1 MTVGNGTA
9 LLSVDNLSVAYGGL
23 KVLKEVSFEVGTDE
37 IVGLVGPNGAGK
49 STAINAISGLIP
61 SVSGQVAYNGR
72 SLHGTP
78 SSGRAR
84 MGIARTFQNLELFH
98 TMTVRENVQA
108 AMEASDSRQL
118 RRMLSPS
125 MRRTRDERVQE
136 AIAALHLE
144 SVSDVP
150 VMQLPY
156 GTKKLVELARVFV
169 RRPKLVLLDEPVA
182 GLNRDE
188 KDEFVALFASLHRDL
203 GLSGLLVEHDM
214 PTVQGLCS
222 RIVVL
227 DAGAKLAEGSFAEI
241 IRMPAV
247 IEAYLGPV
255 ALVGGV

>member
-1 MTVGNGTA
+1 MTVGNGAA
-9 LLSVDNLSVAYGGL
+9 LLSVDNLSVAFGGL
-23 KVLKEVSFEVGTDE
+23 KVLNEVSFEVGTGE

-49 STAINAISGLIP
+49 STVINTISGLTP
-61 SVSGQVAYNGR
+61 SVGGQVTYNGR
-72 SLHGTP
+72 SLQGTP
-78 SSGRAR
+78 PSRRAR

-118 RRMLSPS
+118 RRMFSPTTL
-125 MRRTRDERVQE
+125 RARDEQVQA
-136 AIAALHLE
+136 AIVALQLGN
-144 SVSDVP
+144 VCDVP
-150 VMQLPY
+150 VVQLPY

-182 GLNRDE
+182 GLNRDQ
-188 KDEFVALFASLHRDL
+188 KDEFVALFARLHRDL
-203 GLSGLLVEHDM
+203 DLSGLLVEHDM

-227 DAGAKLAEGSFAEI
+227 DAGAKLAQGSFDEV

-255 ALVGGV
+255 ALAGGV